1 MDDAWQLATAP
12 EVGERLAAYAARE
25 EARLTPA
32 ALEALAV
39 VAYRQPCTRGE
50 VERVRGVD
58 SDYVLRSLLHR
69 RLVAEM
75 GRRDTPGRP
84 ILYGTTFTFLER
96 FGLTS
101 LDDLP
106 PSRAR
111 PPPEGADRAETA
123 PLRRSRSRSMPAERI
138 QKLLARAASR
148 RAAAPRCSSAPDASR
163 STAGRPARPAADPE
177 ADSRSTA
184 SRSAASATVHYAV
197 HKPIGLVSSAH
208 DERGRARSSA

>member
-1 MDDAWQLATAP
+1 MSGADDLVAFFEALLFIAERPLGSAELAELAGVPALQAEAALAELAANLADDGRGLRLQRLDDAWQLATAP

-50 VERVRGVD
+50 VDRLRGVD

-69 RLVAEM
+69 RLIVEV

-84 ILYGTTFTFLER
+84 ILFGTTFTFLER

-101 LDDLP
+101 LEDLP
-106 PSRAR
+106 PIEEVEDLT
-111 PPPEGADRAETA
+111 PPA
-123 PLRRSRSRSMPAERI
+123 
-138 QKLLARAASR
+138 
-148 RAAAPRCSSAPDASR
+148 
-163 STAGRPARPAADPE
+163 AADPE
-177 ADSRSTA
+177 PVD
-184 SRSAASATVHYAV
+184 AV
-197 HKPIGLVSSAH
+197 
-208 DERGRARSSA
+208 